1 MSELHGQIGDS
12 AKLGLASKAQ
22 VDTIAFARAAR
33 QAALRM
39 THHAKASHIG
49 SCFSAADIMAVLYG
63 RFLRINPKDP
73 TWRERD
79 RFILSKGH
87 AAAILYASLALRG
100 FFPTDWLDRY
110 CDNDQPLAGHA
121 AASGVPGVEVSTG
134 SLGHGLSVGLGMA
147 LALHHDRLSS
157 RVVVM
162 LSDGECDEGS
172 VWEAILFAGHRRVSN
187 LIAVVDHNKIQSL
200 GDVKA
205 VLDLAP
211 FADKW
216 RACRWHVQ
224 EIDGH
229 DHGAVER
236 ALVAAAAEQSAPSVI
251 VAHTT
256 KGRGVSFMENRLLWH
271 YRSANDQE
279 LADAL
284 KEIER

>member
-1 MSELHGQIGDS
+1 LNKSHRQTGDD
-12 AKLGLASKAQ
+12 AEPDGALKAEF
-22 VDTIAFARAAR
+22 DSIAFARAAR

-49 SCFSAADIMAVLYG
+49 SCFSAADVMAVLYG

-73 TWRERD
+73 AWPERD

-100 FFPTDWLDRY
+100 FFPMDWLDRY
-110 CDNDQPLAGHA
+110 CDNGQPLAGHVM
-121 AASGVPGVEVSTG
+121 ASGVPGVEVSTG
-134 SLGHGLSVGLGMA
+134 SLGHGLSIGLGMA
-147 LALHHDRLSS
+147 LGVCRDRQAG

-172 VWEAILFAGHRRVSN
+172 VWEAMLFAGHRSVSN
-187 LIAVVDHNKIQSL
+187 LIAIVDYNKIQSL
-200 GDVKA
+200 GNVQT

-211 FADKW
+211 FAEKW

-229 DHGAVER
+229 DHSAIER
-236 ALVAAAAEQSAPSVI
+236 ALIATAESAAPSVI
-251 VAHTT
+251 LAHTI

-271 YRSANDQE
+271 YRSVNDQE
-279 LADAL
+279 LAAAL
-284 KEIER
+284 KETDR